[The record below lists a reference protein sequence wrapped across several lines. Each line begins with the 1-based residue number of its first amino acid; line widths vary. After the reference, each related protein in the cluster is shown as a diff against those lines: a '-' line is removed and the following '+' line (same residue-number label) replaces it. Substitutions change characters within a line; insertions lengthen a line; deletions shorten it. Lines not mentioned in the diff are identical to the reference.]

1 MKRLTEVQIKEM
13 AARIK
18 ARREALGFTQ
28 ESFCEAIDLSA
39 SSYTKIENAFQKPAL
54 DTLIRIAKRLDLS
67 LDYIV
72 FGSEERKPSK
82 ALDTDVLKV
91 LLESTDADALQSA
104 STFLAKAAKIKK
116 S

>member
-1 MKRLTEVQIKEM
+1 M
-13 AARIK
+13 
-18 ARREALGFTQ
+18 
-28 ESFCEAIDLSA
+28 
-39 SSYTKIENAFQKPAL
+39 P
-54 DTLIRIAKRLDLS
+54 
-67 LDYIV
+67 YIV